1 MSLIFINLL
10 RRRKKFPTAQNVIL
24 GTTGLT
30 RSVCSQSYPQTLC
43 APKNP
48 FAPTFAS
55 TFANGSKVQGK
66 EEAGHSKT
74 RAFGASNMMFC
85 LPHPKVVFGPH
96 TADARA

>member
-43 APKNP
+43 TPKNP

-66 EEAGHSKT
+66 EEARHPKT
-74 RAFGASNMMFC
+74 RAFDASNLMFC
-85 LPHPKVVFGPH
+85 LPQPKVVFGLYA
-96 TADARA
+96 ADART